1 MHDMTGK
8 DCKLDWIRT
17 TLLTLDNTLDFQV
30 VNFFIGLN
38 SEIFETLDI
47 GRQDILDIFLEIAF
61 MEC

>member
-47 GRQDILDIFLEIAF
+47 GR
-61 MEC
+61 